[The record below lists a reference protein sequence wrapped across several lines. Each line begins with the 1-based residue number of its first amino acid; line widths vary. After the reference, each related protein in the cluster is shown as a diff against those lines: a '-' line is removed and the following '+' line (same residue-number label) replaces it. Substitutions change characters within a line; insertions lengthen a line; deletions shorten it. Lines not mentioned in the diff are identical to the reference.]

1 MTMTQSGPAAH
12 SVARWPRTM
21 FTRLSLIFLGGL
33 LLAHGLTYV
42 LIMRERGAAATD
54 MMLGYLEKDVA
65 SSVALLDRLPAAER
79 PAWLPRLARRT
90 YQFELGQGLAGG
102 VPDTELSRRIAA
114 AFVDAIGQHYPVT
127 ASKVPGSRD
136 RVQAHITLKDG
147 SALTIDMIPAP
158 LAIPAWLPVVLALQ
172 LVLIAAMVWYGV
184 RLVTHPLERL
194 ASAADTLGP
203 DLKAAHL
210 AETGSI
216 EVVRAARAFN
226 AMQGRIAQY
235 MAERVQILAA
245 ISHDLQTPITRMRV
259 RADLLDDTTLRDK
272 LNQDLTE
279 MQSLVKEG
287 VTYAR
292 TLQGVNEAPV
302 RIDPDSFFSSLIYDY
317 QDAGQPVTLQG
328 HVGRKLV
335 TRPQALKRVLGNL
348 IDNALKYGGNAD
360 VSVVLDGADM
370 IVSVC
375 DNGPGIPADQLEA
388 VFQPFFRLEGSR
400 NRETGGTGLGLAI
413 ARQLS
418 QAMNATLTLQN
429 RPNGGVEA
437 RLRCPGEPQSH
448 PSG

>member
-1 MTMTQSGPAAH
+1 MTTTQTG
-12 SVARWPRTM
+12 ARWPRAM

-42 LIMRERGAAATD
+42 LIMRERGAATTD

-79 PAWLPRLARRT
+79 AAWLPRLERRT
-90 YQFELGQGLAGG
+90 YQFELGQGLSGG
-102 VPDTELSRRIAA
+102 APDTVLSRRIAA
-114 AFVDAIGQHYPVT
+114 AFVDAIGQHYSVT

-136 RVQAHITLKDG
+136 RVQAHVTLHDG
-147 SALTIDMIPAP
+147 TALTIDMIPAP
-158 LAIPAWLPVVLALQ
+158 LAIPAWLP
-172 LVLIAAMVWYGV
+172 LVLITQLILIAAAVWMGV
-184 RLVTHPLERL
+184 RLVTQPLEKL
-194 ASAADTLGP
+194 AAAADTLGP
-203 DLKAAHL
+203 DLKAVQL
-210 AETGSI
+210 PETGSS

-226 AMQGRIAQY
+226 AMQTRIAQY

-259 RADLLDDTTLRDK
+259 RADLLDDPALRDK
-272 LNQDLTE
+272 LNKDLTE

-292 TLQGVNEAPV
+292 TLQGVNEPPV
-302 RIDPDSFFSSLIYDY
+302 RIDPDALLSSMVYDY
-317 QDAGQPVTLQG
+317 QDAGQPVTLAG
-328 HVGRKLV
+328 SIGTKIV
-335 TRPQALKRVLGNL
+335 TRPQALKRVVGNL
-348 IDNALKYGGNAD
+348 IDNALKYGGDAT
-360 VSVVLDGADM
+360 VAVARDGADV

-418 QAMNATLTLQN
+418 QAMNAVLTLQN
-429 RPNGGVEA
+429 RPEGGVEA
-437 RLRCPGEPQSH
+437 RLRFPGDTQSH